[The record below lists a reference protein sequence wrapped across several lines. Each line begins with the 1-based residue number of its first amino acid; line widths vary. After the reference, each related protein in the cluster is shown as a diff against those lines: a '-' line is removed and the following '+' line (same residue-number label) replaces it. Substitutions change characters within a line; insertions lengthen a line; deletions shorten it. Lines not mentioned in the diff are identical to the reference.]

1 MPISQMRKLSIEKGK
16 ATCSTSQLKSHTG
29 SPGPQP
35 EVPSMAPLPCM
46 GSAVSMRFGA
56 LGMGGAELIGVN
68 GIDVSG
74 LETVS
79 PSFTCPLPPFEPLL
93 HLKEKH
99 KSRQRGTKQRFMK
112 RTKRGSKKSG
122 RFSSKQQRA
131 LLSFVE
137 ITESDKT
144 GARERRSGRTRS
156 KWSPRR
162 ACLRKEPQH
171 PLLGAWWSLM
181 LFLIC

>member
-74 LETVS
+74 LETVQS
-79 PSFTCPLPPFEPLL
+79 MHRAVPPARLPALPSWASLHSVSLLFQEYHTLGTVHRVASCDRLFPLARLLCEPSEWLCVSGL
-93 HLKEKH
+93 
-99 KSRQRGTKQRFMK
+99 
-112 RTKRGSKKSG
+112 GS
-122 RFSSKQQRA
+122 FS
-131 LLSFVE
+131 L
-137 ITESDKT
+137 
-144 GARERRSGRTRS
+144 
-156 KWSPRR
+156 P
-162 ACLRKEPQH
+162 
-171 PLLGAWWSLM
+171 
-181 LFLIC
+181 